1 MKKIIYFLAVAGLIT
16 VVACSDEDKLPSVTY
31 TGCQVCEVEGMG
43 PDFIPEDYE
52 ICTALHTFEMDTT
65 PLPDTID
72 NPVQLTY
79 ETVYVDGADTNL
91 SAVEYFTLFCDNAY
105 DPDANN
111 PDVNCVTCDAFT
123 DPSTNTQFPAQEICK
138 GSNGNAF
145 IGNADQGVPFAQ
157 YVAAKEVLTD
167 CE

>member
-52 ICTALHTFEMDTT
+52 ICTALNFYELDTT
-65 PLPDTID
+65 PFPDTID
-72 NPVQLTY
+72 NPVRLSY
-79 ETVYVDGADTNL
+79 ETVYVDGANTNL
-91 SAVEYFTLFCDNAY
+91 GAVEYFTLFCDNAY

-111 PDVNCVTCDAFT
+111 PDVNCVTCAAY
-123 DPSTNTQFPAQEICK
+123 PQNGVQVPAEEVCK
-138 GSNGNAF
+138 GPGNKAYVNGVNSSVDYDLY
-145 IGNADQGVPFAQ
+145 IQT
-157 YVAAKEVLTD
+157 KEALTD